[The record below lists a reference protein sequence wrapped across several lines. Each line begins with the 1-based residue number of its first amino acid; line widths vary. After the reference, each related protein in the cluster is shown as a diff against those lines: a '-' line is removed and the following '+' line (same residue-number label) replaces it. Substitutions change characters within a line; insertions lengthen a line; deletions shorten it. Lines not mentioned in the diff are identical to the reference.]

1 MKHQPFDQIRARAS
15 VVPAEAPSL
24 SRKARLRR
32 WAELLLQDPDHRL
45 RALYGVEFHAPRE
58 RAQMRADNSPLAIA
72 YSDPVLR
79 ADGLQGDTLGHVQ
92 SYFGLSFEEAHYL
105 VCDCHFRGGMDGR
118 SVARRV
124 RAVADANVLQR
135 LWIRLC
141 A

>member
-1 MKHQPFDQIRARAS
+1 MKHQPFDQIRARAH
-15 VVPAEAPSL
+15 VTPAQTL

-32 WAELLLQDPDHRL
+32 WAELLLETPDHKL

-58 RAQMRADNSPLAIA
+58 RAQMRADNSPLAAA
-72 YSDPVLR
+72 YADPVLR
-79 ADGLQGDTLGHVQ
+79 GEGLEGDTLGEIQ
-92 SYFGLSFEEAHYL
+92 TFFGLSFEEAHYL

-118 SVARRV
+118 GVGRRV
-124 RAVADANVLQR
+124 RAVADANPLQR